1 MSLWTS
7 ECWWYFWMVIFLNM
21 ISTIFPWRGLTT
33 LTAWVHGAVSVPGS
47 DSLVCIPKGLLPQT
61 LFLESTV
68 KCVCSPE
75 CITKQEGIFTMP
87 LYPLHTTAKRCCI
100 SPCPAGIQA
109 QPCWASLSDS
119 TQTHSFP
126 TPLEAQ
132 SLFLNFITW
141 QISRT
146 FHFTQSN
153 RKRRSLNW
161 IPRTMSHVPRTMTH
175 ILLFDSQHDWGIM
188 WSRAASLFLHWPATA
203 ESVTEEVTQ
212 SFNNYNSLVLCATLS
227 AYKGKYGQ

>member
-1 MSLWTS
+1 MNI
-7 ECWWYFWMVIFLNM
+7 WMLMIFLNGN
-21 ISTIFPWRGLTT
+21 IFKYGKYYFPLKGLDYSHC
-33 LTAWVHGAVSVPGS
+33 LSAWC
-47 DSLVCIPKGLLPQT
+47 SLSSRLWLLGLYPKGTPAT
-61 LFLESTV
+61 DPISGTHS
-68 KCVCSPE
+68 KMCVLSWMYYQAGGDFHHAFVP
-75 CITKQEGIFTMP
+75 TS
-87 LYPLHTTAKRCCI
+87 HTAKRCCI

-161 IPRTMSHVPRTMTH
+161 IPRTMSHVPQTMTH

-203 ESVTEEVTQ
+203 ESVTQEVTQ